1 MQDTLTS
8 AVTTAVDTLAS
19 TAEAARWKYTGIES
33 IVQGDGVMIS
43 IIGIIVVFIALT
55 IITLVIRALKG
66 LAAPKNK
73 AVAPPE
79 AAPVTNGVSGE
90 IIAAIALALQ
100 THLFELH
107 DEEKTI
113 ITIQRVS
120 RPYSPWSSKLHG
132 MRSLPYKYTTNR

>member
-19 TAEAARWKYTGIES
+19 AADATRWKYTGLES

-43 IIGIIVVFIALT
+43 IIGIIVVFLALT
-55 IITLVIRALKG
+55 IITLVIRALKRI
-66 LAAPKNK
+66 AAPKK
-73 AVAPPE
+73 KTAVAPE
-79 AAPVTNGVSGE
+79 AAPVTNGDSGE
-90 IIAAIALALQ
+90 IVAAIALALQ
-100 THLFELH
+100 THLFEMH